1 MEEYMNK
8 YKKRNAKICLK
19 ETKKQ
24 NIPKKNK
31 YITEVDKK

>member
-19 ETKKQ
+19 ETKKKTY
-24 NIPKKNK
+24 PKKQI
-31 YITEVDKK
+31 YY

>member
-24 NIPKKNK
+24 NIPKKTNILLK
-31 YITEVDKK
+31 